1 MRWIPL
7 LLVLSR
13 LLLGLCILLIN
24 YHNFT
29 FHTELSVVLFSI
41 GLLTDIFDG
50 IIARKLNVSTPFL
63 RRLDSSVDQVFYI
76 MTVAAIYIQCSDFF
90 ISHKWEIASV
100 LLMESVAY
108 VISYIKFKKE
118 VATHTLS
125 SKFWSLILFA
135 TIVQLMVTCT
145 SGLLFDLCF
154 YVGIITRMEVVS
166 IQFILKEWVN
176 DVPTIYHAIQL
187 RKGKKIKR
195 YKLFNG

>member
-1 MRWIPL
+1 MKWIPL
-7 LLVLSR
+7 MLILSR
-13 LLLGLCILLIN
+13 LLLGLIILLLN
-24 YHNFT
+24 YHQVPL
-29 FHTELSVVLFSI
+29 HAELSVVLFSI

-76 MTVAAIYIQCSDFF
+76 MTVVGVYIQCSEFF
-90 ISHKWEIASV
+90 KLHRWDIAVV
-100 LLMESVAY
+100 LFLESAAY
-108 VISYIKFKKE
+108 VISYVKFRKE
-118 VATHTLS
+118 IATHTLS

-135 TIVQLMVTCT
+135 SIVQIMLTCT
-145 SGLLFDLCF
+145 SNILFTLCI
-154 YVGIITRMEVVS
+154 YIGIITRVEIIA
-166 IQFILKEWVN
+166 IQFLLKEWEN